1 MDIENWYAGVDGDGF
16 VQQFESAV
24 EEGEGPNL
32 PLLGPF
38 RYCRLPGA
46 PALPPQPAPT
56 YRLRW
61 MGFDTEPQW
70 VEVVPLA
77 ELQAA
82 AIAKTYPDVDAVY
95 DAAIGRRATEYA
107 NAEAAAREY
116 LATEVRPTVVS
127 GYITGHARSNPTG
140 QQQTNEWAAYRIIE
154 RADSFRWAELQM
166 RNVRFDRQ
174 ADMRA
179 AIAPE
184 ELAAAVRE
192 WDGFI
197 TWLRA
202 TLGL

>member
-1 MDIENWYAGVDGDGF
+1 MDIETWYAGVDGAGF
-16 VQQFESAV
+16 VQQFESAL
-24 EEGEGPNL
+24 EEAEGPNL
-32 PLLGPF
+32 PLPGPF
-38 RYCRLPGA
+38 QYCRLSGP

-61 MGFDTEPQW
+61 MGFGADPEW
-70 VEVVPLA
+70 VEGVPLA
-77 ELQAA
+77 DLQAA

-107 NAEAAAREY
+107 SAEAAAREY
-116 LATEVRPTVVS
+116 LGAEVRPEIVS

-140 QQQTNEWAAYRIIE
+140 QQQTNEWAAQQIIE
-154 RADSFRWAELQM
+154 RADAFRWAELQM

-179 AIAPE
+179 ATTPE
-184 ELAAAVRE
+184 ELGAAVAE

-197 TWLRA
+197 LRLRS